1 VRAHVRAAPGHHA
14 AGAPGLG
21 GCRDAAPLLE
31 VGPGRL
37 VRGGG
42 DPDADPG
49 PVQPVH
55 HGGANVCV
63 LRAGDRR
70 GPALRQEDTG
80 AGGGPDGLDRDRRSR
95 PSVIRAA
102 ILVVSSKIAEGQE
115 EDKGKAALVQLVE
128 SIPASLASYDVVPDE
143 RQAIRDRLV
152 SPCDGGTGVRPTDV
166 VPEVTREVAEKEI
179 PGIGE
184 AMRLESLKK
193 VQTAMLS
200 RGTAGIRGWT
210 LIVNLPG
217 SPRGAR
223 ENLAVVLPVLEHT
236 VDKVQGR

>member
-1 VRAHVRAAPGHHA
+1 MI
-14 AGAPGLG
+14 
-21 GCRDAAPLLE
+21 
-31 VGPGRL
+31 
-37 VRGGG
+37 
-42 DPDADPG
+42 
-49 PVQPVH
+49 
-55 HGGANVCV
+55 
-63 LRAGDRR
+63 RR
-70 GPALRQEDTG
+70 P
-80 AGGGPDGLDRDRRSR
+80 PRSTLFPYTTLFR
-95 PSVIRAA
+95 S
-102 ILVVSSKIAEGQE
+102 LC
-115 EDKGKAALVQLVE
+115 E
-128 SIPASLASYDVVPDE
+128 SGTADVVLT
-143 RQAIRDRLV
+143 A
-152 SPCDGGTGVRPTDV
+152 GGTGVRPTDV

-200 RGTAGIRGWT
+200 RGTAGIRGRT

>member
-1 VRAHVRAAPGHHA
+1 M
-14 AGAPGLG
+14 
-21 GCRDAAPLLE
+21 
-31 VGPGRL
+31 
-37 VRGGG
+37 
-42 DPDADPG
+42 
-49 PVQPVH
+49 
-55 HGGANVCV
+55 
-63 LRAGDRR
+63 
-70 GPALRQEDTG
+70 
-80 AGGGPDGLDRDRRSR
+80 
-95 PSVIRAA
+95 IRAA

-152 SPCDGGTGVRPTDV
+152 SLCEGGTADVVLTVGGTGVRPTDV

-184 AMRLESLKK
+184 VMRLESLKK

-200 RGTAGIRGWT
+200 RGTAGIRGRT
-210 LIVNLPG
+210 VIVNLPG